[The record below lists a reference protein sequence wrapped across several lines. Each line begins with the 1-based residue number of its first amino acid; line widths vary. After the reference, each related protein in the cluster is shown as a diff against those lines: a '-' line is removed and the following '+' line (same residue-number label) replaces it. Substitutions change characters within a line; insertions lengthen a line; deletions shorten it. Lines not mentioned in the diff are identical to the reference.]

1 MDDEVRCSVLASA
14 GVRLERRIEAVSGR
28 PFDLICLGRAAVDLY
43 GQQLGGRLEDVQ
55 SFAKYLGGSS
65 ANLAAG
71 TARLGLRCSMLTRV
85 GNEHMGRFVREALAR
100 EGVDVGHVATDPQR
114 LTGMVVLG
122 IEGHIDGVGHY
133 PHIFFR
139 ERCADMGLETGDFD
153 ERYIASSRALA
164 VTGTHLSTEQTCA
177 AVEQA
182 FRWARAS
189 DTRTILDID
198 YRPVLW
204 KLTGAGEG
212 AARFVASAGVTKVLQ
227 RLLPLCDL
235 IVGTEEEI
243 QIAGDSTDL
252 LSALQAI
259 RELTA
264 APIVVKR
271 GAAGCTIVEGP
282 APRMLGAGI
291 DVHGFPVEVL
301 NVLGAGDAFL
311 SGLLYGWLN
320 GRPLVDAA
328 RLGNACGALVVSRHG
343 CTPAM
348 PSRVELEEFLARA
361 AGITRP
367 DLDDR
372 LEHVHHATTVRQ
384 HSSGELYVLA
394 FDHRRQLE
402 ELADESGAPRESIAR
417 FKDLI
422 ATAVER
428 VSAQTSGPE
437 RLGVIVDARHGTAVL
452 NRLARTNL
460 WIGRPIEAPGSRPL
474 AFDPDDNTALHL
486 ATWPAGHVIKC
497 LVFYHPDDPIEL
509 RLAQERR
516 VSELHMNAR
525 TLGRDMLLEII
536 CSKDGPPV
544 DDRSVARAIQR
555 FYNIGVRPAWWK
567 LQPQTPAAWRAIAHV
582 IAERDPWCNGIL
594 MLGLDAPEE
603 ALRHAFQDVA
613 GIELCRGF
621 AVGRS
626 IFNTAA
632 RAWFNG
638 TLSDEAAIE
647 DITER
652 YRRLISSWREARN
665 RA

>member
-1 MDDEVRCSVLASA
+1 MDDEARSALLASA
-14 GVRLERRIEAVSGR
+14 GIRWQRRIEEVNSR
-28 PFDLICLGRAAVDLY
+28 TFDLICLGRAAVDLY
-43 GQQLGGRLEDVQ
+43 GQQIGGRLEDMQ

-71 TARLGLRCSMLTRV
+71 TARLGLRSSMLTRV

-100 EGVDVGHVATDPQR
+100 AGVDVGHVATDPER

-122 IEGHIDGVGHY
+122 IEGQGAY

-139 ERCADMGLETGDFD
+139 ERCADMGIEVGDFD
-153 ERYIASSRALA
+153 EQYIASSRALA
-164 VTGTHLSTEQTCA
+164 VTGTHLSTEQTRA

-182 FRWARAS
+182 FRWARAN

-204 KLTGAGEG
+204 KLTTAGEG
-212 AARFVASAGVTKVLQ
+212 ASRFIASAEVTQTLQ

-243 QIAGDSTDL
+243 LIAGGSTDL
-252 LSALQAI
+252 SAALQAI
-259 RELTA
+259 RERTP

-271 GAAGCTIVEGP
+271 GAAGCTIIEG
-282 APRMLGAGI
+282 ATPRTVGEGI
-291 DVHGFPVEVL
+291 DVRGFPVEVL
-301 NVLGAGDAFL
+301 NVVGAGDAFL

-320 GRPLVDAA
+320 GHSLPESA

-348 PSRVELEEFLARA
+348 PSRVELDDFLDRA
-361 AGITRP
+361 ADITRP

-372 LEHVHHATTVRQ
+372 LEHIHHATTVRQ
-384 HSSGELYVLA
+384 PLHGDLYVLA

-402 ELADESGAPRESIAR
+402 QLADENGAPRASIAR

-422 ATAVER
+422 VTAVER
-428 VSAQTSGPE
+428 VGAQVRAPE
-437 RLGVIVDARHGTAVL
+437 RVGVIVDGRHGSAVL
-452 NRLARTNL
+452 NRLAQTNL

-486 ATWPAGHVIKC
+486 ATWPAAHVIKC

-516 VSELHMNAR
+516 LCELHMNAR
-525 TLGRDMLLEII
+525 TLGRDLLVEII
-536 CSKDGPPV
+536 CSNGGPPT
-544 DDRSVARAIQR
+544 DDQTLSRSIKR
-555 FYNIGVRPAWWK
+555 FYNLGVRPAWWK
-567 LQPQTPAAWRAIAHV
+567 LQSQAPASWRAIAQV

-603 ALRHAFQDVA
+603 TLRRAFEDVA

-626 IFNTAA
+626 IFNSAA

-638 TLSDEAAIE
+638 NLSDEAAIE
-647 DITER
+647 DIAER
-652 YRRLISSWREARN
+652 YRRLIASWREARN

>member
-1 MDDEVRCSVLASA
+1 
-14 GVRLERRIEAVSGR
+14 VSNR
-28 PFDLICLGRAAVDLY
+28 TFDLICLGRAAVDLY

-71 TARLGLRCSMLTRV
+71 TARLGLRSSMLTRV

-114 LTGMVVLG
+114 LTGLVVLG
-122 IEGHIDGVGHY
+122 IEGEGAY

-139 ERCADMGLETGDFD
+139 EQCADMGLEVADFD
-153 ERYIASSRALA
+153 EAYIASSRALA
-164 VTGTHLSTEQTCA
+164 VTGTHLSTAQTRA

-182 FRWARAS
+182 FRWARAN

-204 KLTGAGEG
+204 KLTAAGDGAS
-212 AARFVASAGVTKVLQ
+212 RFVESAQVTAALQ
-227 RLLPLCDL
+227 SVLPLCDL
-235 IVGTEEEI
+235 VVGTEEEI
-243 QIAGDSTDL
+243 LIAGGSHDVL
-252 LSALQAI
+252 AAVRAI
-259 RELTA
+259 RELTP
-264 APIVVKR
+264 APIVIKR
-271 GAAGCTIVEGP
+271 GAAGCTIIEGP
-282 APRMLGAGI
+282 APRALTAGL
-291 DVHGFPVEVL
+291 DVPGFPVEVL

-311 SGLLYGWLN
+311 SGLLCGWLG
-320 GRPLVDAA
+320 GRSLPESA

-361 AGITRP
+361 PSIARP

-372 LEHVHHATTVRQ
+372 LEHVHHATTVRRPLR
-384 HSSGELYVLA
+384 GDLYVLA

-402 ELADESGAPRESIAR
+402 QLADESGVPRASIAR
-417 FKDLI
+417 FKNLI

-428 VSAQTSGPE
+428 VGATIREPE
-437 RLGVIVDARHGTAVL
+437 RVGVIVDARHGSAVL
-452 NRLARTNL
+452 SRLARSNL
-460 WIGRPIEAPGSRPL
+460 WIGRPIESPGSRPL

-486 ATWPAGHVIKC
+486 ATWPAAHVIKC

-516 VSELHMNAR
+516 LCELHSNAR
-525 TLGRDMLLEII
+525 TLQRDLLVEII
-536 CSKDGPPV
+536 SNGRPV
-544 DDRSVARAIQR
+544 DDQTVARAIKR
-555 FYNIGVRPAWWK
+555 FYNLGVRPAWWK
-567 LQPQTPAAWRAIAHV
+567 LQPQMPASWRAIADV

-603 ALRHAFQDVA
+603 TLRRAFEDVA

-638 TLSDEAAIE
+638 ALSDEAAIE
-647 DITER
+647 DIAER
-652 YRRLISSWREARN
+652 YRRLIVSWREARN
-665 RA
+665 

>member
-1 MDDEVRCSVLASA
+1 VTSRA
-14 GVRLERRIEAVSGR
+14 
-28 PFDLICLGRAAVDLY
+28 FDLICLGRAAVDLY

-71 TARLGLRCSMLTRV
+71 TARLGLRCSMLSRV
-85 GNEHMGRFVREALAR
+85 GDEHMGRFVREALAR

-114 LTGMVVLG
+114 LTGLVVLG
-122 IEGHIDGVGHY
+122 IEGHGAY

-139 ERCADMGLETGDFD
+139 EQCADMGLAVGDFD
-153 ERYIASSRALA
+153 EQYIASSRALA
-164 VTGTHLSTEQTCA
+164 VTGTHLSTEQTRN

-182 FRWARAS
+182 FRWARAN

-204 KLTGAGEG
+204 KLTAAGEG
-212 AARFVASAGVTKVLQ
+212 ASRFVASTEVTAALQ
-227 RLLPLCDL
+227 RVLPLCDL

-243 QIAGDSTDL
+243 LVAGGATDL
-252 LSALQAI
+252 TVALQVI
-259 RELTA
+259 REHTR

-271 GAAGCTIVEGP
+271 GAAGCTIIE
-282 APRMLGAGI
+282 GAGV
-291 DVHGFPVEVL
+291 DVPGFPVEVL

-311 SGLLYGWLN
+311 SGLLCGWLN
-320 GRPLVDAA
+320 GRSLIESA

-348 PSRVELEEFLARA
+348 PSRVELDDFLARA
-361 AGITRP
+361 TDITRP
-367 DLDDR
+367 DLDAR
-372 LEHVHHATTVRQ
+372 LEHIHHATTVRQ
-384 HSSGELYVLA
+384 RQHGELYVLA

-402 ELADESGAPRESIAR
+402 QLADENGAPRASIAH

-422 ATAVER
+422 AAAVER
-428 VSAQTSGPE
+428 VGAQIRAPE
-437 RLGVIVDARHGTAVL
+437 RVGVIVDARHGSAVL

-486 ATWPAGHVIKC
+486 ATWPAGHVIKV
-497 LVFYHPDDPIEL
+497 LVFYHPDDPTEL

-516 VSELHMNAR
+516 LSELHMNAR
-525 TLGRDMLLEII
+525 TLGRDLLLEII
-536 CSKDGPPV
+536 STNGLPV
-544 DDRSVARAIQR
+544 DDRTVARSIQR

-567 LQPQTPAAWRAIAHV
+567 LQPQTPAAWRAIADV

-603 ALRHAFQDVA
+603 TLRRAFEDVA
-613 GIELCRGF
+613 DVPLCRGF

-638 TLSDEAAIE
+638 GLSDEAAIA
-647 DITER
+647 DIAER
-652 YRRLISSWREARN
+652 YRRLIVSWREARN